1 MIDNSLVKESLVKL
15 ADRIQNSDPG
25 GASRLHLLGE
35 AVMGGPNVD
44 ADTWAATD
52 IYKFIDPD
60 SIVEHA
66 RGQYTRSR
74 YVDFMELARNTLVLA
89 PIIVTWYAISRAVPA
104 YHDLLAVNPNQ
115 VQLPFLYFW
124 QQGFGPG
131 FPQILTL
138 GSVALIDA
146 IILISIFVL
155 TFVTYTLAQT
165 GASSGDR
172 EAQSLRAE
180 LVHALAGASLCLHS
194 VRQQRMTA
202 GDNLEVVARQI
213 EAMARQATSQL
224 QKMVDQVLNQFT
236 AMTKQTT
243 THLGEMA
250 DQIYTQFNGVAQQMS
265 GQVEEGNKYLG
276 TMTNFAAK
284 LDRLSTEM
292 HAAAQTIETTNES
305 LCTSVNDLVEPARD
319 LSLQQK
325 TLTDAARESLVLLQ
339 GTTTTLSDLGRKQ
352 SHWSTELSDV
362 LDNLHVAVEKGVQL
376 ATTVGNLYAQ
386 QGAFLQS
393 LENEREAQRDLAKLT
408 SDATVGVREALT
420 SIDTAGKSLRSM
432 AHDMK
437 DLLDLQRSSDTTTFM
452 QGYAI
457 AAQMIEK
464 SANSLNASAIA
475 IYNAS
480 HKLTDVIYELEG
492 HLTATK

>member
-1 MIDNSLVKESLVKL
+1 
-15 ADRIQNSDPG
+15 
-25 GASRLHLLGE
+25 
-35 AVMGGPNVD
+35 
-44 ADTWAATD
+44 
-52 IYKFIDPD
+52 
-60 SIVEHA
+60 
-66 RGQYTRSR
+66 
-74 YVDFMELARNTLVLA
+74 MELARNTLVLA

-138 GSVALIDA
+138 GNVALIDA
-146 IILISIFVL
+146 IILISIFIL
-155 TFVTYTLAQT
+155 TFVTYLLAQT
-165 GASSGDR
+165 GTSKSDQ

-180 LVHALAGASLCLHS
+180 LVHALAGASLCLHV
-194 VRQQRMTA
+194 VRQQRITA
-202 GDNLEVVARQI
+202 SDNLEVVARQI
-213 EAMARQATSQL
+213 EAMAHQANSQF
-224 QKMVDQVLNQFT
+224 QKMVEQVMNQFT

-243 THLGEMA
+243 THFGEMA
-250 DQIYTQFNGVAQQMS
+250 DQVYTQFNGVAQQMS
-265 GQVEEGNKYLG
+265 VQMEEGKKYLG
-276 TMTNFAAK
+276 TMTNFAEK

-292 HAAAQTIETTNES
+292 HASAQVIETTNMS
-305 LCTSVNDLVEPARD
+305 LLTSVNDLVEPARD
-319 LSLQQK
+319 LSLHQK
-325 TLTDAARESLVLLQ
+325 TLTDAAKESFDLLQ
-339 GTTTTLSDLGRKQ
+339 GTTTTLADLGRKQ
-352 SHWSTELSDV
+352 NQWSTELSDV

-376 ATTVGNLYAQ
+376 ATTVGNMNTQ

-393 LENEREAQRDLAKLT
+393 LAKEREAQHDLATLM

-437 DLLDLQRSSDTTTFM
+437 DLHDLQLSSDTSALM

-457 AAQMIEK
+457 AAQMTEK

-480 HKLTDVIYELEG
+480 QKLTDVIYDLEG
-492 HLTATK
+492 RFTSIK